1 MHKRENPLIEYNHEY
16 DIWLL
21 PYTEEPFD
29 CGYTQFAST
38 NILDTVNMI
47 WSTGSIENA
56 PSYRHGYT
64 SIMLSNGVI
73 LYIEGC
79 NDSECQDIGFHEHH
93 SAVLAVLNTAHA
105 SCEWSTPKISN
116 NADTPPLLY
125 GHSATSTD
133 KYMIVAFGY
142 ISSKIKTKKYNKHLY
157 IFDVESYSW
166 VDKFIVLESLPKQP
180 SHFPVN
186 PYYNKFINLFV
197 IW

>member
-1 MHKRENPLIEYNHEY
+1 MH
-16 DIWLL
+16 
-21 PYTEEPFD
+21 
-29 CGYTQFAST
+29 
-38 NILDTVNMI
+38 ILDTVNMI
-47 WSTGSIENA
+47 WSTGSIENS

-73 LYIEGC
+73 VYIGGC
-79 NDSECQDIGFHEHH
+79 NDSERMPMNLSTRGQDIGFCEHH

-116 NADTPPLLY
+116 NADTSPLLY

-157 IFDVESYSW
+157 IFDMESYSW
-166 VDKFIVLESLPKQP
+166 IDKFIVLESLPKQP

>member
-1 MHKRENPLIEYNHEY
+1 MKLDMETTYNKGTAY
-16 DIWLL
+16 I
-21 PYTEEPFD
+21 FS
-29 CGYTQFAST
+29 GYTQFAST

-180 SHFPVN
+180 SHFP
-186 PYYNKFINLFV
+186 
-197 IW
+197 

>member
-1 MHKRENPLIEYNHEY
+1 MKLDMETTYNKGTAY
-16 DIWLL
+16 I
-21 PYTEEPFD
+21 FS
-29 CGYTQFAST
+29 GYTQFAST

-79 NDSECQDIGFHEHH
+79 NDSE
-93 SAVLAVLNTAHA
+93 SVLNTAHA